1 MLICEFMCNFFLFK
15 CCVINERLVM
25 TVLKKRIDLNY
36 VCRFSSY
43 RAVNTLGLCYKTN
56 LLMLYKE
63 IIAVCSEI
71 GTKHRDTL
79 CGQNVA
85 FVNVKPVGT

>member
-1 MLICEFMCNFFLFK
+1 L
-15 CCVINERLVM
+15 
-25 TVLKKRIDLNY
+25 TVLRKRINLNY

-43 RAVNTLGLCYKTN
+43 HAVNALSRCYKTN
-56 LLMLYKE
+56 LLMLYRE
-63 IIAVCSEI
+63 IIAICSEI
-71 GTKHRDTL
+71 GTKHTDTL